1 MNIIVSACLLG
12 INSKYDG
19 GNNYTEKVES
29 LAKKHTLIPVC
40 PEQLGGL
47 STPRHPAEIKQGSD
61 IILNSLGQEVT
72 SYFKKGAQEALK
84 IALLNNCKHA
94 ILKSK
99 SPSCGYGFI
108 YDGTF
113 SNRLVNGNGV
123 FAQLLIEKGIK
134 VYTEDDEFLL

>member
-29 LAKKHTLIPVC
+29 LAKEHTLIPVC

-47 STPRHPAEIKQGSD
+47 STPRYPAEIIQSSS
-61 IILNSLGQEVT
+61 IILNSQGQDVT
-72 SYFKKGAQEALK
+72 FNFKKGAEESLK
-84 IALLNNCKHA
+84 IALLNNCKYA

-113 SNRLVNGNGV
+113 SNRLVIGNGV
-123 FAQLLIEKGIK
+123 FAQLLIENGIK
-134 VYTEDDEFLL
+134 VYTEEDEFLL